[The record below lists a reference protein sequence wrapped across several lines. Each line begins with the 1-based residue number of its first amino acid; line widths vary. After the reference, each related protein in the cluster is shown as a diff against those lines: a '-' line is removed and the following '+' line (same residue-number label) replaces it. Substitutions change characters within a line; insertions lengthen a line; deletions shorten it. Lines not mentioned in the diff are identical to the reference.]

1 MIFRLLEHKR
11 LNSLVLDENDIL
23 LRKKIKE
30 YLLVDLVSTFIYDI
44 NYHHDRKLDAI
55 SYDDSQH

>member
-1 MIFRLLEHKR
+1 M
-11 LNSLVLDENDIL
+11 LNSHVLDENDIL

-44 NYHHDRKLDAI
+44 NYHHHWKLDAI